1 MTMLVFFGYCILIMI
16 NYKNSISLLPQPP
29 SLSLT
34 HTHKHTNTHTHTYIS
49 ITTKVYIN
57 LFSEKMAR
65 QGKHLA

>member
-1 MTMLVFFGYCILIMI
+1 MLVFFGYCILIMI
-16 NYKNSISLLPQPP
+16 NYKNSIRLLPQPL

-34 HTHKHTNTHTHTYIS
+34 HTHTHIYIS

-57 LFSEKMAR
+57 LFSEKMAP